1 VSTLAQRLLDDL
13 QQAVRAGDVTRRET
27 LRFLRADI
35 KNVEIERGRPLTD
48 DEIVE
53 VIRRQI
59 RLRRDAIEQFAQ
71 GSRQDLVEREQAQIA
86 VLQEYLPPQL
96 SDEELLRLAREVA
109 REIEATGPRDMGR
122 LMPVLRERVGSRAE
136 GRAIAEAARQALAEL
151 AGGQDR

>member
-1 VSTLAQRLLDDL
+1 MSTLAQRLLDDL

-109 REIEATGPRDMGR
+109 RELEAAGPRDMGR
-122 LMPVLRERVGSRAE
+122 VMPVLRERVGSRAE